1 MIELSVPHS
10 RPWIEG
16 ADRLAV
22 DDALREGM
30 VARGSRVQAFE
41 DSVADYL
48 GASGGVAC
56 TSGTAALVLALKA
69 LDVRAGD
76 EVILPTYVCWNVLS
90 AICSVDA
97 IPRLCDVDETGVI
110 TLETVRDAINM
121 RTRAIIAVHIF
132 GHPCDIT
139 SLEALG
145 LPIIEDACQA
155 FGLEVNGRQAGVRG
169 AVGVLSFHATK
180 CMTTGEGGML
190 VTADARW
197 LDRARALLNSANYE
211 NASTAGS
218 MSDIQAALGLAQLKR
233 YSSFLERRS
242 EMLRVY
248 HQVGCQLNGA
258 RPGYPADARFLYR
271 YTLHT
276 DLNFE
281 QVRAGFLARGV
292 QIRRGVDQL
301 LHRRLGLD
309 DQLFPSA
316 NRLFDRVVSLPF
328 HPSLT
333 IDEQA
338 QVLRAAEEVL
348 GAD

>member
-1 MIELSVPHS
+1 MIEPSVPHS
-10 RPWIEG
+10 RPWVEG
-16 ADRLAV
+16 VDRLAV

-30 VARGSRVQAFE
+30 IARGSRVQAFE
-41 DSVADYL
+41 NSIADYL
-48 GASGGVAC
+48 GAAGGVAC

-76 EVILPTYVCWNVLS
+76 EVILPTYVCWNVLA
-90 AICSVDA
+90 AICSVNA
-97 IPRLCDVDETGVI
+97 IPRFCDVDQTGVI
-110 TLETVRDAINM
+110 TLDTVRDVISI

-132 GHPCDIT
+132 GHPCDIP

-155 FGLEVNGRQAGVRG
+155 FGLEVNGKRAGVAG
-169 AVGVLSFHATK
+169 TVSILSFHATK

-190 VTADARW
+190 VTADPRW
-197 LDRARALLNSANYE
+197 LDRARALLNSTNCE
-211 NASTAGS
+211 NASSVGS

-233 YSSFLERRS
+233 YSSFLERRA

-248 HQVGCQLNGA
+248 HQVGRLLNGA
-258 RPGYPADARFLYR
+258 RPGYPTDARFLYR

-276 DLNFE
+276 ERDFE
-281 QVRAGFLARGV
+281 QVRARFLARGV
-292 QIRRGVDQL
+292 KVRRGVDQL

-309 DQLFPSA
+309 DQGFPSA

-338 QVLRAAEEVL
+338 QVLRAAEEVFV
-348 GAD
+348 AD